1 MNSFV
6 RVRALP
12 ALSIT
17 TLALVA
23 SGLALPAEGATSTGK
38 VQGVVSLAGTP
49 VDSAR
54 VQLYERVDPDPGGDI
69 EGTFTRIRTVNTD
82 SDGRY
87 SFAGLKS
94 KKDPKFGEEI
104 YDYSI
109 AVSDRSGTIVR
120 TSRVITQ
127 KKGRA
132 VTKNVHVQAAAIL
145 TGIVTTADGRSPA
158 GLTVGVPLDLNQD
171 GSDYSMFYPEGTTT
185 VRSNGRF
192 VLAGLP
198 ASSYYDGVFVADG
211 RYAKQ
216 CYDFVTS
223 KLAECGPADQ
233 ALRAQQRLAIGAGEV
248 RALPTVQMTVFA
260 PPTTRLTGTVT
271 DTSGRPLK
279 GIAVNVSS
287 DQADDQGVSRSSGR
301 FTIASGLPAG
311 PYGVRFYDPKNV
323 WAAQYLGGATPET
336 PTGRPVT
343 ITPGQPIG
351 GLDVALKSV
360 ATVKTATKGGRGTA
374 KIAVMITRKAS
385 GSAPGG
391 TLTVSIGDKSRTVTV
406 TKGRATLTLTG
417 LPKGTASLDVVYSGT
432 ASTAGFAKKARVAV
446 E

>member
-1 MNSFV
+1 MNSFI

-12 ALSIT
+12 ALSMA

-23 SGLALPAEGATSTGK
+23 SGLALPAEAATSTGK
-38 VQGVVSLAGTP
+38 VQGVVSLNGTP

-94 KKDPKFGEEI
+94 KKDPKYGEEI

-120 TSRVITQ
+120 TGRAIDQ
-127 KKGRA
+127 KKGRT
-132 VTKNVHVQAAAIL
+132 VTKNLHVKAAAIL
-145 TGIVTTADGRSPA
+145 TGVVTTADGRSPA
-158 GLTVGVPLDLNQD
+158 GLTMGVPLDLNQD
-171 GSDYSMFYPEGTTT
+171 GSDFSMFYPESTTT
-185 VRSNGRF
+185 VRSDGRF

-198 ASSYYDGVFVADG
+198 ASSFYDGVYVADG

-216 CYDFVTS
+216 CYDFVTT
-223 KLAECGPADQ
+223 KLADCAPADPT
-233 ALRAQQRLAIGAGEV
+233 LRQQQRLAIGAGEV
-248 RALPTVQMTVFA
+248 RALPSVQMTVFA
-260 PPTTRLTGTVT
+260 PPTTRLTGKVT

-279 GIAVNVSS
+279 GIAVDVNSGP
-287 DQADDQGVSRSSGR
+287 ADDQGVSRSSGR

-323 WAAQYLGGATPET
+323 WAAA
-336 PTGRPVT
+336 TGRPVVVV
-343 ITPGQPIG
+343 PGQPIG

-360 ATVKTATKGGRGTA
+360 ATVKTGKKGGRGTA

-391 TLTVSIGDKSRTVTV
+391 TLTVSFGEKSRTVTV
-406 TKGRATLTLTG
+406 TKGRATVTLTG
-417 LPKGTASLDVVYSGT
+417 LPAGTASLDVVYSGT